1 MRVIDNTSA
10 YLQSRPIGGEGGLA
24 LIESQTASADSSLAF
39 DIPTTHD
46 AYTWRFYNIH
56 PADESTTDQIYLSG
70 RLMFQVNNTGNSLF
84 DDSTF
89 TTTQFYAYHAESD
102 AWVYYSMTG
111 DLLSE
116 DADYQVLGSAVS
128 TEADSS
134 ISGWL
139 TIYGTKSGT
148 FHKQFEAQ
156 TIQNTDNTA
165 GGNDHVQ
172 MRYTAGYISDVKV
185 IDEIDFKFVN
195 DNMDTGTIAMYG
207 VK

>member
-24 LIESQTASADSSLAF
+24 LIESQTASADLSLAF

-70 RLMFQVNNTGNSLF
+70 RLMFQVNNTGNSGF
-84 DDSTF
+84 NNSTF
-89 TTTQFYAYHAESD
+89 TTTVFYVYHAESD
-102 AWVYYSMTG
+102 AWVYYSLSG

-116 DADYQVLGSAVS
+116 DADYQVLGSAVG

-139 TIYGTKSGT
+139 TIYGTNSGT
-148 FHKQFEAQ
+148 FHKQFVAQ

-165 GGNDHVQ
+165 GGNDQIQ
-172 MRYTAGYISDVKV
+172 MRYTAGYISDATI
-185 IDEIDFKFVN
+185 IDEINFKMSAR
-195 DNMDTGTIAMYG
+195 NMDTGTIAMYG

>member
-24 LIESQTASADSSLAF
+24 LIESQDASADLSLAF

-70 RLMFQVNNTGNSLF
+70 RLMFQVNNMGNSGF
-84 DDSTF
+84 NNSTF
-89 TTTQFYAYHAESD
+89 TTTQFYVYHAESD
-102 AWVYYSMTG
+102 AWVYYSLSG

-139 TIYGTKSGT
+139 TIYGTNSGT
-148 FHKQFEAQ
+148 FHKQFVAQ

-165 GGNDHVQ
+165 GGNDQIQ
-172 MRYTAGYISDVKV
+172 MRYTAGYISDATI
-185 IDEIDFKFVN
+185 IDEINFKMSAR
-195 DNMDTGTIAMYG
+195 NMDTGTIAMYG